1 MIESNSVRMQV
12 QRHLFPAGLRLS
24 ASALETYARCP
35 FRYFLTAVLG
45 LPQWEEPEQVLTLQP
60 QVIAG
65 LCYIVSCKIFSR
77 APAKPAGCR
86 LPVKTR
92 LRSGSYCNRL
102 PKSIFINLLE
112 LGAPGFS
119 LLWDIEQ
126 ERMLERLLRFLERE
140 YETGKMFYPLPLKSS
155 LALTDRPGRMASFFP
170 IFPMVPCASNLT
182 MEKRL
187 LCEAALIALTFRLTS
202 NAPVS

>member
-1 MIESNSVRMQV
+1 MIESSSVRIQV

-60 QVIAG
+60 RDRGALLHGILQDFFTHARKTGWLPLAG
-65 LCYIVSCKIFSR
+65 KD
-77 APAKPAGCR
+77 KGCAQGATATGCQ
-86 LPVKTR
+86 KH
-92 LRSGSYCNRL
+92 
-102 PKSIFINLLE
+102 FHQFAQ
-112 LGAPGFS
+112 LGATGFS

-126 ERMLERLLRFLERE
+126 ERMLEQLLRFWTESTKPGRR
-140 YETGKMFYPLPLKSS
+140 FCPLPLKSG
-155 LALTDRPGRMASFFP
+155 LEPADRPGRMESFSP